1 MNEEIKLSWKG
12 NVISNS
18 KELFVGSVQTIQ
30 IDNDVVSI
38 SIFGKDLKKNTTE
51 KFYLYSSDE
60 HSGNSISNIKGLT
73 DMEVGDI
80 ISIKNSKV
88 RSVYRPSSPNNF
100 IFATIRCN
108 SNCLMCSQPPL
119 DIDDTL
125 ENYVIWDYTI
135 ELINQSPKHLTIT
148 GGEPTLLGE
157 YLVLLINKILNKFPD
172 LLITILSNGRMLA
185 LENTIGIL
193 DYIKLKKNV
202 VFAIPLY
209 SDVYKQHDH
218 IVQAK
223 DAFYQTC
230 LGIHKISSLGFP
242 VEIRIVLHKLSNP
255 RLLNLSKFI
264 HKNFPF
270 VYHVTFMGL
279 EIIGYT
285 KANKNELIEEDSLM
299 AGSNLMASLEYLSS
313 WKYNVSIYNTP
324 LCHIPPSLWQFAK
337 QSISDWKNSFKP
349 ECDKCIFKKDCSG
362 FFTWNI
368 KYAEVSPFLE
378 KL

>member
-12 NVISNS
+12 KIHMSS
-18 KELFVGSVQTIQ
+18 SELFVGRVISKEIKNQELSVILE
-30 IDNDVVSI
+30 
-38 SIFGKDLKKNTTE
+38 GKDLKTDRFKL
-51 KFYLYSSDE
+51 FYLDSTDRLE
-60 HSGNSISNIKGLT
+60 DNSLSNIKGLN
-73 DMEVGDI
+73 DIEIGDI
-80 ISIKNSKV
+80 ISVKNSKI
-88 RSVYRPSSPNNF
+88 RSVYRTKSNNNF

-119 DIDDTL
+119 DVDDTL
-125 ENYVIWDYTI
+125 ENYLIWNYTI
-135 ELINQSPKHLTIT
+135 DLLNNSPRHLTIT

-157 YLVLLINKILNKFPD
+157 RLVLLINKILDKFPD

-185 LENTIGIL
+185 LENVIDTLSNIR
-193 DYIKLKKNV
+193 YRKNV

-209 SDVYKQHDH
+209 SDVYKIHDH

-242 VEIRIVLHKLSNP
+242 VEIRVVLHKLSNP
-255 RLLNLSKFI
+255 RLLSLSKFI

-285 KANKNELIEEDSLM
+285 KANKSELIEENTTM
-299 AGSNLMASLEYLSS
+299 AEENLLASLKFLSS

-324 LCHIPPSLWQFAK
+324 LCHIPESLWSYAK

-349 ECDKCIFKKDCSG
+349 ECERCLMKKDCSG

-368 KYAEVSPFLE
+368 KYAKVKPFLE
-378 KL
+378 KP